1 MCDGGS
7 PDVDTSYQDW
17 SIKEAKKARKNEEAR
32 QNRVN
37 YGMDQV
43 RAIFEG
49 GTTKGTAKAAKRH
62 LYDPK
67 ATYYNPDGSVW
78 APKDVTGAQVP
89 VTPAKGAKAPAKAPA
104 RVAAPAPRQ
113 YYDADGDLRTDAGP
127 VYGRTPAT
135 RSGVKAGGGN
145 TAAPTTRSLTAEE
158 QFQRALKRGGLT
170 TKGAGK
176 YHRGVEPILAA
187 RRTAQERF
195 YLPQL
200 DEQHAEAKDELAYA
214 LARAGL
220 GVSTTA
226 NEKASKL
233 AEGFNRERTGVM
245 ADIDRD
251 IAGARGDYE
260 QQRQQI
266 EAQLRASGDATAA
279 TDTALRGIATF
290 AKDAPEL
297 RPLDNALL
305 GLTQGIGSAK
315 NAYDV
320 ASIRTRAQGGNVNRD
335 LSRSVGG

>member
-1 MCDGGS
+1 MCGGG
-7 PDVDTSYQDW
+7 PEVDTSYQDW
-17 SIKEAKKARKNEEAR
+17 SMDQAKQARADEEAR
-32 QNRVN
+32 QNRIK
-37 YGMDQV
+37 YGMEQV
-43 RAIFEG
+43 RTAFEG
-49 GTTKGTAKAAKRH
+49 GTARTAVKAKRH

-78 APKDVTGAQVP
+78 TPKEKTGAQVP
-89 VTPAKGAKAPAKAPA
+89 VAAAPAKPVKGGKAP
-104 RVAAPAPRQ
+104 VAVAPAPRK
-113 YYDADGDLRTDAGP
+113 YYDADGDLRTDAG
-127 VYGRTPAT
+127 VYRRPNAPASVGGTP
-135 RSGVKAGGGN
+135 RAG
-145 TAAPTTRSLTAEE
+145 APTTRSLTAEE
-158 QFQRALKRGGLT
+158 QFQRALNRGGLT
-170 TKGAGK
+170 TEGKGK
-176 YHRGVEPILAA
+176 YQRGVEPILAA
-187 RRTAQERF
+187 RRRAQERF